1 MRVAPVTNHRRCF
14 NIFLLAIALMVLA
27 TGIIGGVYLFKY
39 MIHKVC
45 FLCWI
50 IGFIGITHNMKPGVV
65 VKIFSCSNQL
75 SMKYKC
81 SYIL

>member
-1 MRVAPVTNHRRCF
+1 MLQNCHMIKVKAGVFFFQAPENTDTAARAVQVRVTPAGSSRRCF

-45 FLCWI
+45 
-50 IGFIGITHNMKPGVV
+50 
-65 VKIFSCSNQL
+65 S
-75 SMKYKC
+75 
-81 SYIL
+81 